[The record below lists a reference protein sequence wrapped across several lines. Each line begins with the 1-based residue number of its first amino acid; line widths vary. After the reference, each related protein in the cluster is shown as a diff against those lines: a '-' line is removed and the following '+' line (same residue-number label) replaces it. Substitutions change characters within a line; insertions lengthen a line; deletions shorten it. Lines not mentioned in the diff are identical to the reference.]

1 MQGESG
7 IQGAEAKNFSP
18 LPKSLKTAFLKIF
31 YKLRNGYQH
40 VFLLWIENFY
50 LNTNNLITAR
60 LRANHILIWNPKM
73 GVLWVLA
80 IHILMLVIL
89 LW

>member
-1 MQGESG
+1 MVTDM
-7 IQGAEAKNFSP
+7 FSCFG
-18 LPKSLKTAFLKIF
+18 LKFF
-31 YKLRNGYQH
+31 D
-40 VFLLWIENFY
+40 

-60 LRANHILIWNPKM
+60 LKANHILIWNPKM

-80 IHILMLVIL
+80 IYILMLVIL